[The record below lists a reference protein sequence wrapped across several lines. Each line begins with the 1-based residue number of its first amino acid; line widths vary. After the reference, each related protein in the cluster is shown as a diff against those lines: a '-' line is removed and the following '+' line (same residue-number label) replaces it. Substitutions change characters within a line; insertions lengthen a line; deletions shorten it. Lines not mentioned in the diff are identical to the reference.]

1 MQSIYKAVSDLL
13 ASLFFPK
20 EDEKPKVVPKK
31 QIPDV
36 KQIPDGFKAL
46 HFKCWLCSGY
56 NEFACKKFT
65 QEKKFTIECSW
76 CGVENVVTVFAP
88 KT

>member
-1 MQSIYKAVSDLL
+1 MQSIYKAVSDFL
-13 ASLFFPK
+13 ASLFFSK
-20 EDEKPKVVPKK
+20 KDEKPKVTPKK
-31 QIPDV
+31 QIPE
-36 KQIPDGFKAL
+36 GFKAL
-46 HFKCWLCSGY
+46 HFKCWLCSGR
-56 NEFACKKFT
+56 NEFACKKFA

>member
-20 EDEKPKVVPKK
+20 EDEKPKAVPKK
-31 QIPDV
+31 TIPE
-36 KQIPDGFKAL
+36 GFKAL
-46 HFKCWLCSGY
+46 HFKCWLCSGH
-56 NEFACKKFT
+56 NEFACRKFT
-65 QEKKFTIECSW
+65 KEKKFTIECSW

>member
-1 MQSIYKAVSDLL
+1 MQSIYKAVSDFL

-20 EDEKPKVVPKK
+20 KDENPKKDEKPKILPK
-31 QIPDV
+31 

-46 HFKCWLCSGY
+46 HFKCWLCSGH
-56 NEFACKKFT
+56 NEFACRKFT

-88 KT
+88 NT